1 MGLQARHLQEV
12 QQVTTRARCQ
22 SLVDDD
28 EVVPAVMQTIV
39 LLDRLKIFLGSGGSS
54 AESNEVLSTNASRK
68 VVKSVAL
75 FEATK
80 GVIVVLAGF
89 GLLSLLHHD
98 LRALAIALVG
108 RLHLDP
114 TRHYARGFIDAAAN
128 TTDSRLW
135 FAALIGFVYSAFR
148 FVEAYGLWFCRTWAE
163 WLALVSGGVYLP
175 LEVYELYRRVT
186 WMRATAL
193 VANLVVVALIA
204 LVLWRNKHPAT
215 KSSAQR

>member
-1 MGLQARHLQEV
+1 MGLQARRQQEG

-22 SLVDDD
+22 SLVDGN
-28 EVVPAVMQTIV
+28 EVVLTTNQTTA
-39 LLDRLKIFLGSGGSS
+39 LTDRLKIFLGSAARS
-54 AESNEVLSTNASRK
+54 AESNAVLSSNASRR

-80 GVIVVLAGF
+80 GIIVVLAGF

-98 LRALAIALVG
+98 LRALAVALVG
-108 RLHLDP
+108 RLHLDASH
-114 TRHYARGFIDAAAN
+114 HYPSIFIEAASN
-128 TTDSRLW
+128 TTDARLR
-135 FAALIGFVYSAFR
+135 FVAAIGFAYSAFR

-163 WLALVSGGVYLP
+163 WLALVSGGMYLP

-186 WMRATAL
+186 WMRVSAL

-204 LVLWRNKHPAT
+204 LVLWRNKHPVTT
-215 KSSAQR
+215 KSSP